1 MLGDSCCWFAKIFW
15 ILACLRVSI
24 LDTALG
30 DAMKIQRLER
40 LLVAIGLALLITCCA
55 VWSYGNITSRPAI
68 KQFLSQKIYAP
79 LAILRIPRIELEV
92 PVFNGTDDLT
102 LDISI
107 QSSWAVEFDGL
118 TIRIW
123 LIMFPSYPQR
133 LSGR

>member
-1 MLGDSCCWFAKIFW
+1 
-15 ILACLRVSI
+15 
-24 LDTALG
+24 
-30 DAMKIQRLER
+30 
-40 LLVAIGLALLITCCA
+40 
-55 VWSYGNITSRPAI
+55 VWSYGNITSRATI
-68 KQFLSQKIYAP
+68 KQFLSQKVYAP

-92 PVFNGTDDLT
+92 PVFSGTDDLT
-102 LDISI
+102 LDVSI